1 MGNTYTKIAETRN
14 EWQRQVMISIYLAY
28 FGRAIIL
35 LNPLN

>member
-14 EWQRQVMISIYLAY
+14 EWQRQVMISIY
-28 FGRAIIL
+28 FGRTIIR